1 MHAEDGQN
9 VTFLFR
15 QTFSEKYRHVKY
27 ITNKAEN
34 TLTDILK
41 QDKNGAEWTILTYW
55 PGNSE

>member
-9 VTFLFR
+9 VTFLFH

-41 QDKNGAEWTILTYW
+41 QDKNGAEWTILTY
-55 PGNSE
+55 